1 MKTNYELSNMFM
13 KAFFTKKLSHIN
25 YLLLITNHLF
35 IFIVQKSLINFYFFH
50 IYFLNIIIIYLKF
63 KSISVMMVGE
73 ERNSLD
79 GRIVNISGK
88 KEKLWMNWKLKNMSL
103 ICDTVITRKQFY
115 KELHIGCLSCSLD
128 FLKL

>member
-1 MKTNYELSNMFM
+1 MKTNYELSNTFM

-73 ERNSLD
+73 ERNSLE

-88 KEKLWMNWKLKNMSL
+88 KEKL
-103 ICDTVITRKQFY
+103 
-115 KELHIGCLSCSLD
+115 
-128 FLKL
+128 